1 MAKRKPRHQPEEL
14 PDLTG
19 RQAGRFP
26 WDGYTEQQLQAMEEA
41 HARARCLVSRGYG
54 AVRWGRHCGSSTGS
68 LFDDI

>member
-41 HARARCLVSRGYG
+41 HARAACLRARGHAAIQWDRTHG
-54 AVRWGRHCGSSTGS
+54 EIQTELDC
-68 LFDDI
+68 